1 MIQLKT
7 LITKL
12 ALLDMAICVFKYDL
26 IVKFVFKLICLLLL
40 LLLQSV
46 RITQKELRRKSKQSY
61 RRCRSYRPAI
71 QHVYDTD
78 TQLVLKL
85 CVKHARRSRPKL
97 DKSHFEHPKRTVIY
111 NQSNTDETADDS
123 LVYSNNTITS
133 VKIQQ
138 NRFGLILPILIVT
151 SILMFAAFS
160 VVFALLMRPSS

>member
-26 IVKFVFKLICLLLL
+26 IVKFVFKLICLLL
-40 LLLQSV
+40 QSV
-46 RITQKELRRKSKQSY
+46 RITQELRRKSKQSY
-61 RRCRSYRPAI
+61 RRCRSYRPGI
-71 QHVYDTD
+71 QHLYDTD
-78 TQLVLKL
+78 TELVLKL

-138 NRFGLILPILIVT
+138 NRLGLILPILIVT